1 MRKEL
6 NMPKHINR
14 TSTYEFDLNEI
25 KQLVANELKVNS
37 DQVTVEY
44 VLEDIGDDRFS
55 NLKVAK
61 LKVTVRES

>member
-1 MRKEL
+1 
-6 NMPKHINR
+6 MPKHINR

-25 KQLVANELKVNS
+25 KQMIANELKVNS

-44 VLEDIGDDRFS
+44 VREDIGDDRFS